1 LLLICKER
9 QFIIEN
15 LVKLY
20 GQGRAIGSGAETAA
34 EMREMLGNEPI
45 VYTIDKIDHLV
56 S

>member
-1 LLLICKER
+1 
-9 QFIIEN
+9 

-20 GQGRAIGSGAETAA
+20 GQGRANGSGAEMTT
-34 EMREMLGNEPI
+34 EIKERLGNEPI